1 MMIMRYLSCS
11 SNVEVSPLSNLKM
24 SGSSSVMMMETGHG
38 MGDDEPA
45 RAAQG

>member
-1 MMIMRYLSCS
+1 M
-11 SNVEVSPLSNLKM
+11 SPLSNLKM
-24 SGSSSVMMMETGHG
+24 SGSSSVMMMESRRG